1 MCYLIF
7 DRCVANIKILGANA
21 ISASSAFVVAL
32 GLVACTKEPAA
43 EAPKEG
49 ASKVEAPKI
58 LSVADY
64 LNDAAARNA
73 MLQRCT
79 EFKGDA
85 SQDANCRNAYA
96 ARRQAAAK
104 EQADR
109 PIGGGSFGKPSKP

>member
-1 MCYLIF
+1 MCHLIF
-7 DRCVANIKILGANA
+7 YRCVASIKIHGANA
-21 ISASSAFVVAL
+21 ISASIAFVLAF

-49 ASKVEAPKI
+49 AAKVEVPKI

-64 LNDAAARNA
+64 LNDATARNA

-79 EFKGDA
+79 ELKGDA
-85 SQDANCRNAYA
+85 SQDANCKNAHA

-109 PIGGGSFGKPSKP
+109 PIGGGSFGKPGKP